1 MTQDINTMTIG
12 DVFKTDVFEEKLNKQ
27 KTKFKDIKDLRPVC
41 RELCDLD
48 NETIKNLYV
57 EVAAGLCKRLS
68 RVQREFIRALVY
80 RALKQAIQTL
90 KDEQEKGAENGN
102 KRHTNTRDNQSL

>member
-1 MTQDINTMTIG
+1 MEKDINTMTIG

-41 RELCDLD
+41 RDVCDLD

-57 EVAAGLCKRLS
+57 EVAAGSCERLS
-68 RVQREFIRALVY
+68 AVQREFIRALVY
-80 RALKQAIQTL
+80 RALKQAIKAL
-90 KDEQEKGAENGN
+90 KDKQGGIK
-102 KRHTNTRDNQSL
+102 

>member
-1 MTQDINTMTIG
+1 MKTIEEMNIG
-12 DVFKTDVFEEKLNKQ
+12 EVMQTATFAEKLNKQ
-27 KTKFKDIKDLRPVC
+27 KTKFKGIKDLRPVC
-41 RELCDLD
+41 RELCDVD

-57 EVAAGLCKRLS
+57 EVAAGSCKRLS

-90 KDEQEKGAENGN
+90 KDEQEKGAE
-102 KRHTNTRDNQSL
+102 R

>member
-1 MTQDINTMTIG
+1 MKPIEEMTIG
-12 DVFKTDVFEEKLNKQ
+12 EVMQTATFAEKLNKQ
-27 KTKFKDIKDLRPVC
+27 KTKFKGIKDLRPVC
-41 RELCDLD
+41 RELCDVD

-57 EVAAGLCKRLS
+57 EVAAGSCKRLS

-90 KDEQEKGAENGN
+90 KDEQEKGAE
-102 KRHTNTRDNQSL
+102 R